1 MKKILILLMAI
12 FYGCNMYSQ
21 SKGTFVLSV
30 NGNYAESSS
39 SSALIS
45 IQTSTEEKALDMGLS
60 AGLFLSN
67 HFEMGLGLDF
77 YWSSEENRS
86 LISEFSD
93 GIIRPTQI
101 EVLEIKSDA
110 FIPNVYGT
118 YYCKLANRLFFDLNL
133 KVGNGKIKSKHTT
146 AIGTLIISSG
156 QDNSLSGTSRYEN
169 DYFYVGMRPQLNYF
183 ATKRLGLSF
192 SFGQFQYS
200 IVDWE
205 TESSN
210 WIASFHP
217 NYWSFGI
224 KLKFDSGKEAQ

>member
-1 MKKILILLMAI
+1 MAV
-12 FYGCNMYSQ
+12 FYGCNMYAQ

-30 NGNYAESSS
+30 NGNYAENTS

-118 YYCKLANRLFFDLNL
+118 YYCKLANRLFLDFNL
-133 KVGNGKIKSKHTT
+133 KVGKSKIQSKHKA
-146 AIGTLIISSG
+146 AIATNSISGEITEITSG
-156 QDNSLSGTSRYEN
+156 YLSSTSNYEY
-169 DYFYVGMRPQLNYF
+169 DYFFARMRPQLNYF
-183 ATKRLGLSF
+183 VTKHLGLSF

-200 IVDWE
+200 VLDWE
-205 TESSN
+205 KEASN

-217 NYWSFGI
+217 TYWSFGI
-224 KLKFDSGKEAQ
+224 KLKFDSVKE